1 VTFTEPTAAHAAAVG
16 DRTTGRAQA
25 PARATTRLDGL
36 DGIRGLAATF
46 VVLHHCW
53 LLAFASYPRI
63 TGPKIL
69 GFLIYGHFAV
79 VVFIALSGFSLAV
92 SPARHDWQL
101 GSRARFAHRRAW
113 RILPP
118 YWAALAFSLLIA
130 WFVVPQPNSPA
141 PDAKSVGVYGLL
153 LQDVFGATSPN
164 GAFWSIAIEAQLY
177 LVFPLLLLLVR
188 RAHAMLMLGVVT
200 AIVVAIAALHTRVS
214 LVDMLTRF
222 SPQMA
227 VLFAGGLVAAG
238 ILRAGPRA
246 RALPWHWFAGAA
258 FVPVIVLIVV
268 QGSEWTVHN
277 FIWVDMALAPGVCLL
292 LAAVAT
298 HRPGPLLRLLDTRP
312 VRALGSFS
320 YSLYL
325 VHAPI
330 VTAVALKVVYPLVS
344 APLARLGLTLLIA
357 VPLSIAFARG
367 FASVFELPF
376 TRHRTW
382 PELRAAIVD
391 QYTRLISRRRHSPA
405 HAVANPTVT
414 SHPRPATPSRGELAA
429 TETPLGDEA

>member
-1 VTFTEPTAAHAAAVG
+1 MTFAEPTAAVT
-16 DRTTGRAQA
+16 DRTRD
-25 PARATTRLDGL
+25 TRLDGL

-53 LLAFASYPRI
+53 LLSFESYPSI
-63 TGPKIL
+63 TGPRIL

-92 SPARHDWQL
+92 APARHDWQL
-101 GSRARFAHRRAW
+101 RGLGRFAHRRAW

-118 YWAALAFSLLIA
+118 YWAALLFSLLIA
-130 WFVVPQPNSPA
+130 WFVVPQPGSPA
-141 PDAKSVGVYGLL
+141 PDAKSVVVYGLL

-188 RAHAMLMLGVVT
+188 RAHALLMLGIVT
-200 AIVVAIAALHTRVS
+200 AIVVAIGALHTRVS
-214 LVDMLTRF
+214 VVDMLTRF

-238 ILRAGPRA
+238 ILRARPQV
-246 RALPWHWFAGAA
+246 RALPWHWFSAAA
-258 FVPVIVLIVV
+258 FLPVVVLIVV
-268 QGSEWTVHN
+268 QGSEWTVRN
-277 FIWVDMALAPGVCLL
+277 FLWVDMALAPGVCLL

-298 HRPGPLLRLLDTRP
+298 HRPQPLLRFLDTRP
-312 VRALGSFS
+312 VRSLGSFS

-330 VTAVALKVVYPLVS
+330 VTAVALKVVHPLVS

-357 VPLSIAFARG
+357 VPLSIAFARA
-367 FASVFELPF
+367 FAAAFELPF

-382 PELRAAIVD
+382 PELRVAILD
-391 QYTRLISRRRHSPA
+391 RYA
-405 HAVANPTVT
+405 H
-414 SHPRPATPSRGELAA
+414 LAA
-429 TETPLGDEA
+429 RLRKPAASPVERAETPVGDEAKA